1 LNIAVCAGGRRFT
14 SLDDME
20 GPIMHENM
28 TTEQLLREAAYWRLF
43 ETPEEEALA
52 DSDDEE
58 REDPWDEDD
67 A

>member
-1 LNIAVCAGGRRFT
+1 MNIAACVGGRRFT
-14 SLDDME
+14 SLDGMG
-20 GPIMHENM
+20 GPIMREDM
-28 TTEQLLREAAYWRLF
+28 TTEELLQEAAYWRLF

-58 REDPWDEDD
+58 RDDAWDEDD

>member
-1 LNIAVCAGGRRFT
+1 MRE
-14 SLDDME
+14 D
-20 GPIMHENM
+20 M
-28 TTEQLLREAAYWRLF
+28 TTEELLQEAAYWRLF

-58 REDPWDEDD
+58 RDDSWNEERDAWDEDN